1 MKSPLIAKHG
11 QPSWRLKSNTVD
23 LFVTRTAG
31 MMAPATFNLP
41 GGRAVQPF
49 AVAPWAGE
57 KIDAGLPPL
66 LHALRGDFFC
76 APFGGNGVAWRGAA
90 KNIRRTANRPM
101 RIGRSWTPRAA
112 RKRRRYTCG

>member
-1 MKSPLIAKHG
+1 MKSPLVSKSG
-11 QPSWRLKSNTVD
+11 QPSWRLKSNTVE

-76 APFGGNGVAWRGAA
+76 APFGGNGVAWRGES
-90 KNIRRTANRPM
+90 IRHTANRPT
-101 RIGRSWTPRAA
+101 RIGRGWTRRGA
-112 RKRRRYTCG
+112 RKRRRSTYG

>member
-1 MKSPLIAKHG
+1 
-11 QPSWRLKSNTVD
+11 
-23 LFVTRTAG
+23 

-41 GGRAVQPF
+41 GGRTVQPF

-76 APFGGNGVAWRGAA
+76 APFGGNGVAWRG
-90 KNIRRTANRPM
+90 
-101 RIGRSWTPRAA
+101 
-112 RKRRRYTCG
+112 

>member
-1 MKSPLIAKHG
+1 MKTPLVSKSG
-11 QPSWRLKSNTVD
+11 QASWRLKNNAVE

-31 MMAPATFNLP
+31 MLAPATFQLP
-41 GGRAVQPF
+41 GGRTVQPF

-76 APFGGNGVAWRGAA
+76 APFGGNGTPWRG
-90 KNIRRTANRPM
+90 
-101 RIGRSWTPRAA
+101 
-112 RKRRRYTCG
+112 